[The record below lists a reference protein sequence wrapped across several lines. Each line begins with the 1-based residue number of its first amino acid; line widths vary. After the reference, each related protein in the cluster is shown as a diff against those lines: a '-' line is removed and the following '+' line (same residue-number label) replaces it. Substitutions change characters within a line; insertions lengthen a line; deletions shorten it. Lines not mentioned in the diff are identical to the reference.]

1 METEHQDPQ
10 KAGRWNRVFFPAL
23 LVLLVFAAG
32 AAIWL
37 SREWAETPEDL
48 DAKVPVSRVAIE
60 RNPVMRFDPFLIPLG
75 ERSKYSLI
83 SLSFALEVP
92 NGQTRREMNERVTEV
107 RGFIYDT
114 LREDF
119 FDAEGI
125 PSIQEVKHSI
135 SRAVGRALPGNRVV
149 DVYIDRF
156 LAL

>member
-1 METEHQDPQ
+1 METEHQDAE
-10 KAGRWNRVFFPAL
+10 KARVRKGVFLPAL
-23 LVLLVFAAG
+23 LVLLMLAAG

-37 SREWAETPEDL
+37 AREWAETPEDL
-48 DAKVPVSRVAIE
+48 DAKVPVSRVVIE
-60 RNPVMRFDPFLIPLG
+60 RHPVVSFDPFLIPLG
-75 ERSKYSLI
+75 ERSKYTLI

-92 NGQTRREMNERVTEV
+92 NGQIRREMNERLTEV

-125 PSIQEVKHSI
+125 PSIQEVKDSI
-135 SRAVGRALPGNRVV
+135 SRAVGRALPGNRVI